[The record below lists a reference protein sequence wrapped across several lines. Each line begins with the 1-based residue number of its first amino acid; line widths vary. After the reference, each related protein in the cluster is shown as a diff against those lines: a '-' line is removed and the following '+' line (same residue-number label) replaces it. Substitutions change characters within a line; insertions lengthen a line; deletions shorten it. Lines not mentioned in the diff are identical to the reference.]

1 MIKTLNPLNANR
13 AWNRTAIHMGNRTR
27 VTAQGHIVK
36 YYFNSFNRSPW
47 TAPKH
52 EDHTRHNQAQIGM
65 SSVMKCKPIAVSGPS
80 TRAIIASESAYDSLY
95 DLLCKLAS
103 DLIFYG

>member
-27 VTAQGHIVK
+27 VTA
-36 YYFNSFNRSPW
+36 
-47 TAPKH
+47 PKH
-52 EDHTRHNQAQIGM
+52 EDNTRRNQAQIGM
-65 SSVMKCKPIAVSGPS
+65 NSVMKCKLIAVSGPS

-95 DLLCKLAS
+95 DLLCKVAS
-103 DLIFYG
+103 GLIFYG